1 MKHCDRLENCP
12 LYRKY
17 KNAENKKCA
26 LTGFIRAYCKGDR
39 HAECVRKKLSKALG
53 GPEKIP
59 ANMMPSGMPVFGT
72 LADNW
77 PDEVKILQLSL
88 KP

>member
-1 MKHCDRLENCP
+1 MKQCDRLETCP
-12 LYRKY
+12 LFRKY
-17 KNAENKKCA
+17 KNAENKNYA
-26 LTGFIRAYCKGDR
+26 LTGFIHVYCKGDK

-53 GPEKIP
+53 GVDKIP

-72 LADNW
+72 LTDNW
-77 PDEVKILQLSL
+77 SAEVKALQLTL